1 MTKEVISISEAL
13 EVALHFGHPTNK
25 WNPKMAQ
32 YIYGKKEGI
41 HIIDL
46 TKTVKKFQE
55 AYDFVKKL
63 AAEGKTFL
71 LVGTK
76 KQAQETILAEA
87 KRADVFYVVDRWLGG
102 TLTNFETLKKST
114 NRLKELEK
122 MEESGKIDTLIKK
135 EASKLKKEK
144 AKLEKN
150 FAGIKN
156 MEKFPDCMFIVD
168 THREKIAVAE
178 ARKLGITIVGLI
190 DTNCDPREV
199 DYPIPAND
207 DTIRAAKLITTR
219 IVDAILKG
227 RKAAIKQLKKDEKEA
242 HLEVLAEGAEQK
254 KIDAPAPTP
263 TEEKQADAQQK
274 ASEKTKEVKKPAS
287 TKAADQGKG
296 AK

>member
-1 MTKEVISISEAL
+1 MTKEVISVAEAL

-55 AYDFVKKL
+55 AYDFVKKMAL
-63 AAEGKTFL
+63 EGKTFL

-76 KQAQETILAEA
+76 KQAQEAVLFEA
-87 KRADVFYVVDRWLGG
+87 KRAELYYVVDRWLGG
-102 TLTNFETLKKST
+102 TLTNFETLKKSIL
-114 NRLKELEK
+114 RLKELEK
-122 MEESGKIDTLIKK
+122 MEESGKFDLLIKK
-135 EASKLKKEK
+135 EASKLKKDK

-156 MEKFPDCMFIVD
+156 MSKFPDCMFIID
-168 THREKIAVAE
+168 THREKIAFAE
-178 ARKLGITIVGLI
+178 AKKLGIPIVAVV
-190 DTNCDPREV
+190 DTNCDPEEV

-207 DTIRAAKLITTR
+207 DTIRAIKLITSR
-219 IVDAILKG
+219 LVDGILEG
-227 RKAAIKQLKKDEKEA
+227 RKEAIKPIKKSKKGTTEEASPETIEKEKI
-242 HLEVLAEGAEQK
+242 GASEQ
-254 KIDAPAPTP
+254 P
-263 TEEKQADAQQK
+263 TE
-274 ASEKTKEVKKPAS
+274 SKEAKEPTTS
-287 TKAADQGKG
+287 QGGG